1 MVWESAA
8 TSEVE
13 SARKLINASPGPLYC
28 SPVNAR
34 PEMLTSRLHAVPGEH
49 ADPGRG
55 AGLADAGEG
64 LDLSAR
70 PGSLYSPTT
79 AVLSVRYGI
88 KY

>member
-1 MVWESAA
+1 
-8 TSEVE
+8 
-13 SARKLINASPGPLYC
+13 
-28 SPVNAR
+28 
-34 PEMLTSRLHAVPGEH
+34 MLAPRLHAVPGEH
-49 ADPGRG
+49 ADPGLG

-70 PGSLYSPTT
+70 PGSLYGPTT